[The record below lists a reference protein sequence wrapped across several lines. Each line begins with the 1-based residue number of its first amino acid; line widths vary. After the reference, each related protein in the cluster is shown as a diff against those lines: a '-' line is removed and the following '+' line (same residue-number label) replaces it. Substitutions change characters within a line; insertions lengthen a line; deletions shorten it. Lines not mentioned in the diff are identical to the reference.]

1 MSVESVVVVDVHDVM
16 VTSIGVAV
24 VVVAVVVVVGVVV
37 VVVGVVDE
45 DDVFPHLSFHRLEL
59 VRVFCREAPSGQ
71 TLQVRRFGN

>member
-1 MSVESVVVVDVHDVM
+1 MSVESVVVVVHDVM
-16 VTSIGVAV
+16 VTTIGVAV
-24 VVVAVVVVVGVVV
+24 VVLDDVVVVVGV

-71 TLQVRRFGN
+71 TLQVRRLGN

>member
-1 MSVESVVVVDVHDVM
+1 MSVESVVVVDDHDVL
-16 VTSIGVAV
+16 VTTIGVAV
-24 VVVAVVVVVGVVV
+24 VVVVVVGV

-71 TLQVRRFGN
+71 TLQVRRLGN

>member
-1 MSVESVVVVDVHDVM
+1 MSVESVVVDDAHDVM
-16 VTSIGVAV
+16 VTTIGIAV
-24 VVVAVVVVVGVVV
+24 VVLVVVVVVGV